1 METELWRWQ
10 VVGARGPAVAEEE
23 EASGGPGAA
32 VRAEGA
38 AKGRLV
44 SAMMKKYLGEGMVPV
59 LLELKRCLEA
69 ARHPLLADLLAA
81 LRALLRDHKN
91 EARAPQ
97 KDIFPSL

>member
-1 METELWRWQ
+1 MALAGGGGE
-10 VVGARGPAVAEEE
+10 GAGGGGGGGGER
-23 EASGGPGAA
+23 GPGAA

-59 LLELKRCLEA
+59 LLELKHCLEA

-97 KDIFPSL
+97 KDISPTLQ